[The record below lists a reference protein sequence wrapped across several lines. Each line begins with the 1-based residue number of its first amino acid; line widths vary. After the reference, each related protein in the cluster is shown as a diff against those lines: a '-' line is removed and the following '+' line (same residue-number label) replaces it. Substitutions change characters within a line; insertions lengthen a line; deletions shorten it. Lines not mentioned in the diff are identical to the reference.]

1 MMRRETRRNLRLAL
15 KQALGKAI
23 AVYRLKMSR
32 MGRTS
37 SAASF
42 ESSCSWSSSSVPAAP
57 SCTAAEVPPGVELHT
72 GDDDTGGSQRR
83 AGGCCTRQTVSSHRQ
98 ARRLRYLT
106 AKYGDHAPYWQFVKW
121 LRSLLFCL
129 ARALPQA
136 LVGPIGAGRP
146 LAQALGS
153 LAVLIVFGLLHV
165 RYQPYA
171 EKHQNRLELVLIVST
186 ACAALL
192 SCAYP
197 YLDGDAAKYALDVLM
212 LLLMF
217 GPVVALLLWW
227 GVACFKRRSRFSRFT
242 RATARSTAQQRAN
255 AASIELDTES
265 NNAASSTTPPA
276 WGAQNRVQSR
286 KAVMS

>member
-1 MMRRETRRNLRLAL
+1 MKLSLAL
-15 KQALGKAI
+15 LLSLHCVIVQA
-23 AVYRLKMSR
+23 SH
-32 MGRTS
+32 RTDL
-37 SAASF
+37 ATWEACIR
-42 ESSCSWSSSSVPAAP
+42 EPRQLDCNATTSCS
-57 SCTAAEVPPGVELHT
+57 
-72 GDDDTGGSQRR
+72 
-83 AGGCCTRQTVSSHRQ
+83 
-98 ARRLRYLT
+98 
-106 AKYGDHAPYWQFVKW
+106 
-121 LRSLLFCL
+121 
-129 ARALPQA
+129 
-136 LVGPIGAGRP
+136 RP

-153 LAVLIVFGLLHV
+153 IAVLIVFGLLHV

-197 YLDGDAAKYALDVLM
+197 YVDGDAAKYAIDVLM

-265 NNAASSTTPPA
+265 NNAASTGLATTPPA
-276 WGAQNRVQSR
+276 WGEQNRVQSR
-286 KAVMS
+286 NVVRVIERKKEF